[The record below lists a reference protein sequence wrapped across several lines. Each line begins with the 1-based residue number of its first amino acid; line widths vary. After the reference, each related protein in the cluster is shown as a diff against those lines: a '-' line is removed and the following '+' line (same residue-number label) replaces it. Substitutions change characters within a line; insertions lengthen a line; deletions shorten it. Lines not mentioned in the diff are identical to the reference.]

1 MDYSYV
7 RTCFCGLH
15 IRGTHICVHQAR
27 PMFGA
32 YTKNNVYYRVSQES
46 ASPKCLHII
55 TYTNHCEVL
64 SMPYIGAMLLDHA
77 MIHSLVVLLQV
88 RVQVLCPAE
97 RSPQLSC
104 SVRIPDCL
112 QWDLQQRGSTSVR
125 VVLQGGAELRE
136 GGAGVVVKVPR
147 YSRKQRKSHG
157 PYI

>member
-1 MDYSYV
+1 
-7 RTCFCGLH
+7 
-15 IRGTHICVHQAR
+15 
-27 PMFGA
+27 
-32 YTKNNVYYRVSQES
+32 
-46 ASPKCLHII
+46 
-55 TYTNHCEVL
+55 
-64 SMPYIGAMLLDHA
+64 MLLDHA

-104 SVRIPDCL
+104 FGRLSDCL

-136 GGAGVVVKVPR
+136 GGAGVMVKVPR
-147 YSRKQRKSHG
+147 YSRKQCKSHG